1 MNGNS
6 CWATSCWL
14 TLHVTSDVSV
24 GWQKWLVFSVYQFFW
39 LFLCKAT
46 NSLQVEDFKYL
57 KENMADYIESKP
69 LITLLKCCFYISHS
83 ILIVWL
89 VWWFWEIFLYLWEG
103 WYVWI
108 IYSFNVSTNV
118 LHIFFILIVL
128 WSKKYIIQS
137 CLVLDSTWK
146 MLDVFQRKLWEVCCL
161 HFQLGLETI
170 QNCQQEKQ
178 HPDWNSDHS
187 FICPVLWLWIL
198 PSPKESKIN
207 LYLSPYNW

>member
-57 KENMADYIESKP
+57 KEKMADYIESKP
-69 LITLLKCCFYISHS
+69 LITLLKCCFYISYS

-118 LHIFFILIVL
+118 LHIFFYPDSFMEQKIHYTILL
-128 WSKKYIIQS
+128 GFRLNMKNARCLSEEALRSLLLTFPAWSRDY
-137 CLVLDSTWK
+137 T
-146 MLDVFQRKLWEVCCL
+146 KLPT
-161 HFQLGLETI
+161 GKTT
-170 QNCQQEKQ
+170 
-178 HPDWNSDHS
+178 S
-187 FICPVLWLWIL
+187 WLKFR
-198 PSPKESKIN
+198 P
-207 LYLSPYNW
+207 